1 MARWMAVIVG
11 AGWLAGSP
19 LLAHHAISAFYDTSR
34 RVTIEAIVRELHFV
48 NPHPFVLGDVR
59 SPEGT
64 TESWRL
70 EMDNQR
76 ELVAIGFTP
85 QTLKPGDSVVVT
97 GSPARREARSLYI
110 RRMDRP
116 SDGFWYEQVGTTP
129 RIGPR

>member
-1 MARWMAVIVG
+1 MARWRLIIVG
-11 AGWLAGSP
+11 ACWLAGSP

-76 ELVAIGFTP
+76 ELVEIGFTH

-116 SDGFWYEQVGTTP
+116 SDGFWYEQVGSTP